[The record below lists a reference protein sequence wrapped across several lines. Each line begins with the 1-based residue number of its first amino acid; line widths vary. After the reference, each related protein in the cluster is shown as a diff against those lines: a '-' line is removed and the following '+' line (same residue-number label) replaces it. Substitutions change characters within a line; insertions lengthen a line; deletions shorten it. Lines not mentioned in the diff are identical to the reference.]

1 MKTRE
6 IALISIF
13 TAIIVASNY
22 TLIAF
27 PQIKIMDGMIF
38 LAGYLFGFPIAAS
51 ITILSWLIYG
61 SLNPLGGAG
70 FPLIII
76 LMIGE
81 MIYGISGTVCRK
93 YFKIENMFTSKPVQT
108 TVLLGS
114 LGIVC
119 TFVYDIW
126 TNALDGLII
135 YQSVDGM
142 ILRIITGIPFS
153 IIHQIANFAVFSV
166 LVPIFIYML
175 TKKLNII
182 E

>member
-1 MKTRE
+1 MCIR
-6 IALISIF
+6 
-13 TAIIVASNY
+13 
-22 TLIAF
+22 
-27 PQIKIMDGMIF
+27 DR
-38 LAGYLFGFPIAAS
+38 
-51 ITILSWLIYG
+51 
-61 SLNPLGGAG
+61 
-70 FPLIII
+70 
-76 LMIGE
+76 
-81 MIYGISGTVCRK
+81 IYGISGTVCRK

>member
-1 MKTRE
+1 
-6 IALISIF
+6 
-13 TAIIVASNY
+13 
-22 TLIAF
+22 
-27 PQIKIMDGMIF
+27 
-38 LAGYLFGFPIAAS
+38 
-51 ITILSWLIYG
+51 
-61 SLNPLGGAG
+61 
-70 FPLIII
+70 
-76 LMIGE
+76 
-81 MIYGISGTVCRK
+81 
-93 YFKIENMFTSKPVQT
+93 MFTSKPVQT

>member
-1 MKTRE
+1 M
-6 IALISIF
+6 L
-13 TAIIVASNY
+13 
-22 TLIAF
+22 
-27 PQIKIMDGMIF
+27 
-38 LAGYLFGFPIAAS
+38 
-51 ITILSWLIYG
+51 
-61 SLNPLGGAG
+61 
-70 FPLIII
+70 
-76 LMIGE
+76 GE

-93 YFKIENMFTSKPVQT
+93 YFKIEDMFTGKPVQT

-126 TNALDGLII
+126 TNALDGFII